1 MRAEAAQ
8 RKSPA
13 GAGLS
18 LARTPGELHRL
29 HFVGLQALLALH
41 DLEGDLL
48 AFLQGLEAGA
58 LDRAEVDE
66 NVRAAFRGDEAEAL
80 GVVEP
85 LDGAGLT
92 IRHVVT
98 PLETVGHGNATGQTG
113 RDCRARG
120 NAHDEWITTD
130 LPHRVTMYRD
140 PA

>member
-18 LARTPGELHRL
+18 WRERPSELHRL
-29 HFVGLQALLALH
+29 HFVGLQAPLALH

-58 LDRAEVDE
+58 LDRAEMDAD
-66 NVRAAFRGDEAEAL
+66 VRAAFRGDEAEAL

-85 LDGAGLT
+85 LDGPGLT
-92 IRHVVT
+92 IRHVCYSWNSLKWKHDPRIRAATVEQGVT
-98 PLETVGHGNATGQTG
+98 H
-113 RDCRARG
+113 
-120 NAHDEWITTD
+120 
-130 LPHRVTMYRD
+130 TM
-140 PA
+140 

>member
-1 MRAEAAQ
+1 
-8 RKSPA
+8 
-13 GAGLS
+13 
-18 LARTPGELHRL
+18 LARAPGELHRL
-29 HFVGLQALLALH
+29 DFVSLQALLALH
-41 DLEGDLL
+41 NLEGDLL

-66 NVRAAFRGDEAEAL
+66 DVRAAFRGDEAEAL

-85 LDGAGLT
+85 LDGTSLT
-92 IRHVVT
+92 IRLVLLLLEQFEMVT
-98 PLETVGHGNATGQTG
+98 RSAGIFVKAG

-120 NAHDEWITTD
+120 NAHDVADHMD

>member
-18 LARTPGELHRL
+18 LARAPGELHRL

-66 NVRAAFRGDEAEAL
+66 KVLAAFRGDETKAL

-85 LDGAGLT
+85 LDGTDLT
-92 IRHVVT
+92 FGHAVT
-98 PLETVGHGNATGQTG
+98 PWN
-113 RDCRARG
+113 
-120 NAHDEWITTD
+120 
-130 LPHRVTMYRD
+130 
-140 PA
+140 